1 MSNTV
6 PLQQM
11 IESKS
16 DQAYQILEELIVTME
31 LEPGSV
37 VSESGLVEKLRL
49 GRTPVREA
57 LQRLATEN
65 LVEVMPRRG
74 IRITEINIK
83 QQLRLLEAR
92 REVEGLIVRL
102 STVRSNHAVRLQF
115 GDLAVA
121 MLSAA
126 DNDDYSDFLAL
137 DREMNELLADASDN
151 EFCANMLQQL
161 HGLSRRFWHKH
172 HLQLNDL
179 KQVANLHAA
188 TAQAIADND
197 EGVAVAASAAHMD
210 YIQSFTLSTLGM

>member
-6 PLQQM
+6 PLQQI

-102 STVRSNHAVRLQF
+102 STVRSNQAVRLQF

-210 YIQSFTLSTLGM
+210 YIQSFTLSPLGM

>member
-6 PLQQM
+6 PLQQI